1 VWRVSAVGGGG
12 GLSGRVG
19 GWCVRGVFIR
29 DRFSCSLWHHAHDSR
44 TLILLE
50 KTFTG
55 GKGGG
60 GCCQGAFI
68 RGTMCLPKRTDAK
81 GQMQRIEILTTYC

>member
-1 VWRVSAVGGGG
+1 MLEGGAY
-12 GLSGRVG
+12 
-19 GWCVRGVFIR
+19 GVCSYGIV
-29 DRFSCSLWHHAHDSR
+29 FSCSLWHHAHDAR
-44 TLILLE
+44 TTILLE

-60 GCCQGAFI
+60 GCCQGACI